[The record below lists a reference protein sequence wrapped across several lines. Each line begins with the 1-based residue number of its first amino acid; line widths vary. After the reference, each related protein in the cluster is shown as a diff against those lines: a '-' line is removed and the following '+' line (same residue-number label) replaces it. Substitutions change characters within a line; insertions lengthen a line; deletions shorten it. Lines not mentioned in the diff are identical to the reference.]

1 MITEIFLLITAV
13 IFTGVG
19 YWMGKNNGVE
29 EAAGATIDFLIEQ
42 GYLRHKYKGE
52 EIELIRW
59 NDNSQN

>member
-1 MITEIFLLITAV
+1 MIFEIFLLITAV
-13 IFTGVG
+13 IFTGLG
-19 YWMGKNNGVE
+19 YWMGKNSGIE
-29 EAAGATIDFLIEQ
+29 EAADHTINFLIDH